1 MALVNL
7 KEVEAQ
13 NRLFQTVCSYDGSI
27 PAPYVV
33 CREKPGYSVAFYVKR
48 LGLTAKGTNSIYK
61 YKKLSHDGRIV
72 LFANRKEAIKQGD
85 YSTGF

>member
-7 KEVEAQ
+7 KEVQ
-13 NRLFQTVCSYDGSI
+13 NKNELFNKVCSHDGSI
-27 PAPYVV
+27 PTPYVV
-33 CREKPGYSVAFYVKR
+33 CYEKPGYSVAFYVKR
-48 LGLTAKGTNSIYK
+48 LGLTAKGTNSLYK